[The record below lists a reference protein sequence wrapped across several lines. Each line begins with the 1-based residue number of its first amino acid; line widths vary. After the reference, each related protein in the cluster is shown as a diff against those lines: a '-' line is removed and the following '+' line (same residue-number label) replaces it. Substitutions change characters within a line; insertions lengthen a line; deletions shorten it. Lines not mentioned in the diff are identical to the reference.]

1 MAVAFYPSNSSLAQE
16 SFTDEPWTQV
26 LTRGPV
32 HEAFAGVIS
41 YDSVPGIVVK
51 NAPPALIEEISPNE
65 RPVGEDVTWIPGYW
79 AWDDERNDF
88 LWISGIWRALPPGRE
103 WIVGYWAETTEGYQW
118 TSGFWADVTTTETT
132 YLPPPPI
139 VLKKGQTSKHPQGTM
154 AGHRGTGLGV
164 RSAMPGAPVIGQRA
178 GQTGIGFL
186 LTMCGP
192 GADMCL

>member
-1 MAVAFYPSNSSLAQE
+1 LSLTAAFYPSNSSLAQE
-16 SFTDEPWTQV
+16 SYADEPGTQV

-51 NAPPALIEEISPNE
+51 NAPPALIEEIPPDE

-118 TSGFWADVTTTETT
+118 TSGYWADVTTTETT
-132 YLPPPPI
+132 YLPPPP
-139 VLKKGQTSKHPQGTM
+139 
-154 AGHRGTGLGV
+154 A
-164 RSAMPGAPVIGQRA
+164 
-178 GQTGIGFL
+178 
-186 LTMCGP
+186 
-192 GADMCL
+192 